1 MEYHHELIPIEYYPH
16 EYWLVHISYWSTHEI
31 QHDTVTHQEEHDLH
45 LGLANHRMGDGAM
58 DWSIEFHVFLFRLT
72 FAGLTGFLKYT
83 GDGMV
88 ASIPSIPSRFTQDTL
103 TQLLLFAEAFAW
115 TGGASSIEVGLQP
128 WLPMASS
135 RHPVH
140 SNWGISHGHDQMG
153 ATYLIFGYRN
163 RSHSIT

>member
-1 MEYHHELIPIEYYPH
+1 M
-16 EYWLVHISYWSTHEI
+16 
-31 QHDTVTHQEEHDLH
+31 
-45 LGLANHRMGDGAM
+45 
-58 DWSIEFHVFLFRLT
+58 FRLT

-135 RHPVH
+135 RPFKLGDFP
-140 SNWGISHGHDQMG
+140 WPRPDGGH
-153 ATYLIFGYRN
+153 IFN
-163 RSHSIT
+163 IWV